1 MREAM
6 FYGTRKARLKTLF
19 GLLDIDACD
28 SITCHEA
35 ALAFQKI
42 GKIVCDNFDLLGEQ
56 VEGLDQM
63 DGRMDFVDFS
73 NYLFALILACCPSAP
88 LLMFDSLVDS
98 MTRRLLADLIPAEYK
113 CAAAAA

>member
-1 MREAM
+1 MTESVKVREAI

-56 VEGLDQM
+56 IEGLDQM
-63 DGRMDFVDFS
+63 DGRMDFADFS

-88 LLMFDSLVDS
+88 PAF
-98 MTRRLLADLIPAEYK
+98 LIFSGFTTVTSSIDWSPNAGI
-113 CAAAAA
+113 